1 MRQTARLNAAMKIT
15 IIETGRPPPAIRADW
30 PGYPAMFETLISGA
44 DEGFTFETVAVV
56 DGAPL
61 PDPASLDAILIT
73 GSPAGVY
80 DPEPWMPMLMDFI
93 RWAAAEKTPQV
104 GICFGHQAIAQA
116 LGGQVVKSEK
126 GWGLGRHTYDICRTP
141 KWMGEVPPETFALAV
156 SHQDQVIAPPPG
168 AEVIAA
174 SDFTAFAALEYAQ
187 GPAISFQ
194 GHPEFSDGFSSAL
207 YRIRENNPLSPEE
220 VTAAMG
226 SLEEP
231 ADDRRVAE
239 WITDF
244 YRKNARNPKTDV

>member
-1 MRQTARLNAAMKIT
+1 MKIS

-30 PGYPAMFETLISGA
+30 PTYPAMFETLISGA
-44 DEGFTFETVAVV
+44 DDGFTYETVALM
-56 DGAPL
+56 DGDDPL
-61 PDPASLDAILIT
+61 PDPATLEAILIT

-80 DPEPWMPMLMDFI
+80 DDEPWMAMLMDFI

-126 GWGLGRHTYDICRTP
+126 GWGLGRHSYEICRTP
-141 KWMGEVPPETFALAV
+141 KWMAEAPPETFALAV

-194 GHPEFSDGFSSAL
+194 GHPEFSDDFSSAL
-207 YRIRENNPLSPEE
+207 YKIRENNPLSPEA
-220 VTAAMG
+220 VSAAIA
-226 SLEEP
+226 SLDQPEDNALLARWI
-231 ADDRRVAE
+231 ADFFRQ
-239 WITDF
+239 
-244 YRKNARNPKTDV
+244 NAKAA